1 MYHVKGVRMISGRFG
16 RVLWCGI
23 LFMVVFHGEALPA
36 GRPQVRD
43 ARSDIVPGVVI
54 VAMQE
59 GTSSA
64 SAMAQG
70 NQAPVS
76 AFRLAGVLASRQMFA
91 PVFAVHDA
99 QRAAALA
106 PLGRIF
112 ECAIAPDADPRAIAA
127 QLARLPGVAY
137 AEPKYLQTLCD
148 IPNDPGLTNQN
159 AAFTRMN
166 AFAGYTI
173 AKGSASVL
181 IATIDGGTHWRHEDL
196 LPNVRINSAEDVNH
210 NGVFDAADNNGIDD
224 DANGFIDDVVGWNF
238 ANGTNDPTGL
248 TSMPQSYAHGTATA
262 SHFGAASNNGV
273 GMAGSSWNCA
283 LLPVCAGSAVS
294 DNAIAYGYEGIVYA
308 AARGAAVINCSWG
321 RLGGFSRF
329 EQDVIT
335 SVTNGGALVVAAA
348 GNDNAN
354 VDLTPHYP
362 ACYNDVL
369 AVGAT
374 ASSSDARASFTN
386 YGTNIP
392 VYAPGVSIWSAFTNG
407 LYGDGGS
414 GTSYSSPLVA
424 GLAGILKAAHP
435 TYTPSQIAAQIR
447 ATADPIESVNPGYT
461 GMLGKGRVNF
471 ARALSEN
478 NPAVA
483 VISSTVRA
491 SDGRS
496 YFIPG
501 DTVLVTVTIRNPLFL
516 NANTITFTSTSASGL
531 VTPMDVPGAVS
542 SLAPDQSIQ
551 LASFR
556 FTVGAVPAV
565 TNTVLRVR
573 WSIDGSNGDGF
584 AVPVTLFPTAP
595 QWIMQVDGS
604 DAAMFSVHAVSSSI
618 VWASGGSG
626 TATLPMVLRSTDGG
640 SSWAQR
646 TGDLSGVDLYCV
658 SGLDAN
664 RAWVGTGDGKIF
676 ATTNGGANW
685 VQQSYPGTQS
695 PFIDGIRIFADGTGY
710 ALGDPEGSTGRFVVL
725 KTTDFGGT
733 WAHTVNEPQGA
744 AGEAGWNNSFWW
756 TDTRHGWFG
765 TNKSKVWRTTNSGTT
780 WSSSAV
786 GSANS
791 YGVSFRD
798 TLTGYAI
805 HDAGYVARSTNGGQT
820 WAGILSPTISNIT
833 AVAAAPGSPA
843 VWVTTAGN
851 LFHSRNEGGAW
862 ATEAMYP
869 FIGSLNHVSF
879 VDTSTGWVVT
889 SYGEVLKYSA
899 PVVTGVAEGG
909 TGPLPPAYALLRNY
923 PNPFNGSSRIVY
935 TIPGVAAFR
944 ITLRVFDLLG
954 REVGLLAD
962 GVQDPGEHR
971 VEFDA
976 HGHASGVYLCV
987 LDAVPVAGGAGFRLT
1002 RSMILLR

>member
-1 MYHVKGVRMISGRFG
+1 MSRGRFG
-16 RVLWCGI
+16 RVVGCSI
-23 LFMVVFHGEALPA
+23 LCTLLFHVAALPA
-36 GRPQVRD
+36 GRPQVKAVRAD
-43 ARSDIVPGVVI
+43 VVPGVVI

-59 GTSSA
+59 GVSAVSA
-64 SAMAQG
+64 SAQG
-70 NQAPVS
+70 NQASVR
-76 AFRLAGVLASRQMFA
+76 AFRHAGVLAARQMFA
-91 PVFAVHDA
+91 PVFAVRDV
-99 QRAAALA
+99 QRAAAFA

-112 ECAIAPDADPRAIAA
+112 ECTIPADADPRAVAA
-127 QLARLPGVAY
+127 QLARSPGVAY
-137 AEPKYLQTLCD
+137 AEPKYLQTLQD

-173 AKGSASVL
+173 AKGSSSVL
-181 IATIDGGTHWRHEDL
+181 IATVDGGTYWRHEDL
-196 LPNVRINSAEDVNH
+196 LPNVRINSTEDVNH

-238 ANGTNDPTGL
+238 TNGTNDPTGL
-248 TSMPQSYAHGTATA
+248 ASMPRSSAHGTATA

-283 LLPVCAGSAVS
+283 LLPVCVASTTTDDVL
-294 DNAIAYGYEGIVYA
+294 AYGYEGIVYA

-348 GNDNAN
+348 GNDGANA
-354 VDLTPHYP
+354 DASPHYP
-362 ACYNDVL
+362 SCYTGVL

-374 ASSSDARASFTN
+374 LSSGDALASFSN

-392 VYAPGVSIWSAFTNG
+392 VYAPGVSIWCALTNG
-407 LYGDGGS
+407 SYGSGN

-435 TYTPSQIAAQIR
+435 AYTPTQIAAQIR
-447 ATADPIESVNPGYT
+447 ATADPIESVNPGYA

-478 NPAVA
+478 IPAVA
-483 VISSTVRA
+483 VIASAVRA

-501 DTVLVTVTIRNPLFL
+501 DTILFNVTLRNPLFL
-516 NANTITFTSTSASGL
+516 SANNITFSSTSSSAL
-531 VTPMDVPGAVS
+531 VTPMDVPGAVT
-542 SLAPDQSIQ
+542 SLAPEQSVQ

-556 FTVGAVPAV
+556 FTVGAVSAI

-573 WSIDGSNGDGF
+573 WSIDGGNSDGV
-584 AVPVTLFPTAP
+584 AVPVKLFPTAP
-595 QWIMQVDGS
+595 QWIMQVDGG
-604 DAAMFSVHAVSSSI
+604 DASLSSVHAVNSSI
-618 VWASGGSG
+618 VWVSGGSG
-626 TATLPMVLRSTDGG
+626 TGSLPMVLRSTDGG
-640 SSWAQR
+640 ATWLER

-658 SGLDAN
+658 CALDAN
-664 RAWVGTGDGKIF
+664 RAWVGTGNGKIF
-676 ATTNGGANW
+676 ATTNAGANW
-685 VQQSYPGTQS
+685 VQQSYPSTQS
-695 PFIDGIRIFADGTGY
+695 PFIDGIRMFDDGTGY
-710 ALGDPEGSTGRFVVL
+710 ALGDPDGTTGRFIVL

-733 WAHTVNEPQGA
+733 WAHTLNEPQGA
-744 AGEAGWNNSFWW
+744 TGEAGWNNSFWW
-756 TDTRHGWFG
+756 TDARHGWFG
-765 TNKSKVWRTTNSGTT
+765 TNKSKVWRTTNGGTT
-780 WSSSAV
+780 WSSAAI
-786 GSANS
+786 GSANT

-805 HDAGYVARSTNGGQT
+805 HDAGYIARSTNGGQT
-820 WAGILSPTISNIT
+820 WVGIATPTTSNIT
-833 AVAAAPGSPA
+833 AAATAPGSPA
-843 VWVTTAGN
+843 VWVSTAGN

-889 SYGEVLKYSA
+889 SYGEVLKYS
-899 PVVTGVAEGG
+899 PLVVTGVGERAAE
-909 TGPLPPAYALLRNY
+909 PLPSGYAMLGNY

-935 TIPGVAAFR
+935 ALPGAAAFR
-944 ITLRVFDLLG
+944 VTVRVFDLLG
-954 REVGLLAD
+954 REIGLLAN
-962 GVQDPGEHR
+962 GVQEPGEHS
-971 VEFDA
+971 VEFNA
-976 HGHASGVYLCV
+976 RGHASGMYLCV